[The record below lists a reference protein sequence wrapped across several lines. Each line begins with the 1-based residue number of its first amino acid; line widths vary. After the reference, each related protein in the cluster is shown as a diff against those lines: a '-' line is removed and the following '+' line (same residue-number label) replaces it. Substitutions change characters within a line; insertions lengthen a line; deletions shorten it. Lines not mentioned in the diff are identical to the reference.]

1 MLGDRSAVC
10 LSADATPTPR
20 LVPIRYSC
28 LLLVGKRRTSPLR
41 SWHGEVSKNVQR
53 AHRVTRLICHSDT
66 TCMKGRCRH
75 KEQWAA
81 LLNCELPRL
90 PQNLESQRAGPSP
103 TSPGCSVGPPTRSL
117 SSECPTPCQGFVF
130 SLLICFRVHSAPRST
145 LQNGFRLPGFSLGL
159 MQNFNSTEPRNG
171 QDGKGDARKGP
182 TFNLL

>member
-66 TCMKGRCRH
+66 TCTKGRCRH

-90 PQNLESQRAGPSP
+90 PQNLESQGAGPSP

-117 SSECPTPCQGFVF
+117 SSECLTPCQGFVF
-130 SLLICFRVHSAPRST
+130 SLLICFWCARRHGPLFRMDSGSLAFPWALCRTST
-145 LQNGFRLPGFSLGL
+145 AQSPG
-159 MQNFNSTEPRNG
+159 MVRTE
-171 QDGKGDARKGP
+171 KE
-182 TFNLL
+182 T